1 MVLTRVLKCKI
12 HRATIT
18 HADVS
23 YEGSI
28 TVDEDLMDQAG
39 LVEFEEVHVWNVT
52 RGSRLSTYVIPGK
65 RGSGT
70 ICLNG
75 AAALLNAAGDLAIIA
90 AFVDKDEEALATHEP
105 ALLFVDGDNKVVR
118 TTGK

>member
-18 HADVS
+18 NADVS

-39 LVEFEEVHVWNVT
+39 LVEF
-52 RGSRLSTYVIPGK
+52 
-65 RGSGT
+65 
-70 ICLNG
+70 
-75 AAALLNAAGDLAIIA
+75 AAW
-90 AFVDKDEEALATHEP
+90 
-105 ALLFVDGDNKVVR
+105 
-118 TTGK
+118 

>member
-18 HADVS
+18 DADVA

-28 TVDEDLMDQAG
+28 TVDEDLMDRAG

-52 RGSRLSTYVIPGK
+52 RGSRLQTYVIPGE

-70 ICLNG
+70 VCLNG
-75 AAALLNAAGDLAIIA
+75 AAALLNAAGDLVIIA
-90 AFVDKDEEALATHEP
+90 AFVDKDEEALASHEP
-105 ALLFVDGDNKVVR
+105 SLLFVDGDNKVVR
-118 TTGK
+118 TDGR